1 MSLRATCLAS
11 IEAEV
16 TSEMITFLEESVH
29 ALPVISII
37 TISVPHTR

>member
-16 TSEMITFLEESVH
+16 TSEVITFLEESVH
-29 ALPVISII
+29 ALPVYHVMYLS
-37 TISVPHTR
+37 